1 MTELLQASY
10 RGSKERQLWRTFEK
24 TTLPGGFFVC
34 GANLRRYSQLRQ
46 ERFTAKNLFITI
58 CYPQKNT
65 KYHQRVASLV
75 GYWNWCLLTHGEA
88 ATTVPTL
95 RFRQEGRAV
104 TQIYPLILFAF

>member
-1 MTELLQASY
+1 VTELLQASY

-58 CYPQKNT
+58 CYPQKT
-65 KYHQRVASLV
+65 KNITSVLLASL
-75 GYWNWCLLTHGEA
+75 
-88 ATTVPTL
+88 AT
-95 RFRQEGRAV
+95 RIGIFNAW
-104 TQIYPLILFAF
+104 